1 MMFNTTPPCVFFEPS
16 NMDPYGTTCSMAMPT
31 PPGIAIAVA
40 LFGTV
45 ESFWPTHPSVH
56 WQISQY
62 HTISLFVYSLN
73 SLQEMCRSN
82 SPYAVISHWFV
93 DSTSIFSKHRH
104 QNLKVPQ

>member
-45 ESFWPTHPSVH
+45 ESLWEEIWLENTPGKPLKTKFPRAVH
-56 WQISQY
+56 CQR
-62 HTISLFVYSLN
+62 LN
-73 SLQEMCRSN
+73 S
-82 SPYAVISHWFV
+82 V
-93 DSTSIFSKHRH
+93 
-104 QNLKVPQ
+104 